1 MPVQLRSMPEVRGTT
16 GGRSGG
22 IDDKGICDGGST
34 ESQVK
39 KITYLLNDSR
49 PEVR

>member
-22 IDDKGICDGGST
+22 IDDKRMGGLPT
-34 ESQVK
+34 ARQVK
-39 KITYLLNDSR
+39 KIIDLLNDSR
-49 PEVR
+49 PGVR